1 MDLDNAVHK
10 HAEWKTKLRAAMARQ
25 EQMDVVTLG
34 KDNCCE
40 LGLWLHGEG
49 KNRFSRL
56 VSHGEC
62 VQKHAAFHVEV
73 AKVASAVNARK
84 FTQAEALLGAG
95 SAYAQIS
102 SALSVSFMRLRK
114 EASL

>member
-1 MDLDNAVHK
+1 MDLDHAVQK
-10 HAEWKTKLRAAMARQ
+10 HAEWKTKLRAAIARH

-40 LGLWLHGEG
+40 LGQWLHGEA
-49 KNRFSRL
+49 KTRFSRL

-62 VQKHAAFHVEV
+62 LQRHAAFHVEV
-73 AKVASAVNARK
+73 AKVASAVNARQ
-84 FTQAEALLGAG
+84 FTQAEAMLGAG
-95 SAYAQIS
+95 TAYAQIS
-102 SALSVSFMRLRK
+102 SSLSVSFMRLRK